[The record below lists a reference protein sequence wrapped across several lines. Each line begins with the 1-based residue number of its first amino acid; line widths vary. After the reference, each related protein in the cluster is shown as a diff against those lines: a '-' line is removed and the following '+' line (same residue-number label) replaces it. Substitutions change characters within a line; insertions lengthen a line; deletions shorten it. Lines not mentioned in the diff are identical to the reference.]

1 MSKALADRAAATT
14 KRFLAEPSWTPAQ
27 EGAVHGLV
35 IVYISQC
42 SSSTYVAIDA
52 LKLRHLVKRRFA
64 TQTVW

>member
-1 MSKALADRAAATT
+1 MSRALADRGDHETVLGGAVVD
-14 KRFLAEPSWTPAQ
+14 PQ
-27 EGAVHGLV
+27 DGAVHGLL

-42 SSSTYVAIDA
+42 SSCTYVAIDA